1 VLADP
6 GNPRALGFQLQ
17 ATLAQLGEIAG
28 PKDELLRAA
37 TAALL
42 REAEALPRE
51 VFSAREQAVAAAS
64 LTPRLFALADDA
76 AALSDRIARRYF
88 ALLPVARTLGGPEPE
103 DEPLKGA
110 A

>member
-1 VLADP
+1 MHSLSVRFHQSKRTGGLNRTIER
-6 GNPRALGFQLQ
+6 GVRA
-17 ATLAQLGEIAG
+17 I
-28 PKDELLRAA
+28 D
-37 TAALL
+37 
-42 REAEALPRE
+42 AEALPRE
-51 VFSAREQAVAAAS
+51 VFSAREQTVAAAS